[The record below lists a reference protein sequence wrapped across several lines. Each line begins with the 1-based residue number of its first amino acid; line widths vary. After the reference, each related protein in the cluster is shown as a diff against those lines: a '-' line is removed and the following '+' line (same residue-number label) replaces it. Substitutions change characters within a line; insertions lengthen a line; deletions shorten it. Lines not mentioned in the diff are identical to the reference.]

1 MQQAERITESEVD
14 IEKKKQEL
22 YSEIDALGIKSDSR
36 INKLK
41 KFLADR
47 KIWHLEEMDYPLR
60 NSYEQYLRGQIRSQI
75 VSFYLKI
82 YDTVKQQHIYQQ
94 MQTLN
99 GKRIYEWKYQ
109 NKIYF
114 LKYYPEKEIAE
125 TFETSYKTN
134 LLVWDFTQ
142 NCSEVLKKQIF
153 YTLSRIIANTS
164 MSKAYRNVRLKS
176 LKLLYDSCVQLNI
189 TDIGL
194 LEMEQVETIL
204 KNFPETSQRSI
215 LGECRRDAFMQQE
228 QIQWEANVWYLE
240 RLHLGKHR
248 IDESK
253 SLISISFMEVKEIQN
268 REILQAYMKYELGIT
283 GQAVSTIVRRFVCIR
298 NFIELLEQEK
308 ILAIHATVAEVKKY
322 ADGLRERGIQAKG
335 FNERIFGIGHFYKF
349 MEVKQYITRMPF
361 RIEYFQQKE
370 VVVHHDRSVEETV
383 YMEILKKLYLFPER
397 LRCMFLH
404 LWCLGLRA
412 SEVCTLK
419 GNAYYQQGEDYW
431 IQVYQVKM
439 KNYKRIPIPQALYQ
453 IMKVYL
459 KKHEIQPEEFIFKNS
474 RGGACLYG
482 TFRTQMIEACR
493 ENKIANGEYL
503 FQSHD
508 YRHTVAT
515 MFYDSHV
522 SLQSIRDYLGHTY
535 EEMTRQYIDYMPQR
549 IAKANDEFFEM
560 QGSSLASWLKKEKK
574 MENDIIYFSDF
585 PNLQETGTRK
595 DNGKFDLTLL
605 PTQELKEEFRGYI
618 MYRCKNGT
626 FRALIQDRTAYNH
639 IAKFLNSRI
648 NRRIKSLGDRNP
660 EKWISLLKG
669 WMLEQGITIVKEKKS
684 VYGTVSYGEA
694 VTILYF
700 RNVLKFLEPEDLR
713 DEIEKDVWELKNLDI
728 KIRSNPIYNVK
739 TLDFRKIYQPDI
751 REECKKAVYMNLQ
764 YEAIGTVQGEL
775 TIMRIFSEYLQK
787 EYSKIKSCS
796 EIDREVLEEF
806 LIHLSTKDTSHSANS
821 SYVIS
826 LRRQLETIGK
836 IYSYERLEHL
846 FINTDIPPEVNAEF
860 RVYSDD
866 EMKRLNAEITQMD
879 VQIARCLLIHQM
891 LGTRIS
897 DTLTLRPDCL
907 TRENGQDMIEIY
919 QVKTK
924 RYKKPISKELAKL
937 LQSSIE
943 YTQEKF
949 GDTEYIFVNEKEPD
963 RPMQYMAIKTKV
975 MSMIQE
981 KQLKDDHG
989 ELFGFGTHMFRH
1001 YYGVKLT
1008 EMHLDDWTI
1017 ARLLGHKRLNNVQHY
1032 RKMSNQRMADETREV
1047 RQMMSDIVYMS
1058 LAGWGEEYE
1067 QIRQDD

>member
-1 MQQAERITESEVD
+1 MQQAEHITESEVD

-349 MEVKQYITRMPF
+349 MEVKQI
-361 RIEYFQQKE
+361 
-370 VVVHHDRSVEETV
+370 
-383 YMEILKKLYLFPER
+383 
-397 LRCMFLH
+397 
-404 LWCLGLRA
+404 GRA
-412 SEVCTLK
+412 
-419 GNAYYQQGEDYW
+419 
-431 IQVYQVKM
+431 
-439 KNYKRIPIPQALYQ
+439 
-453 IMKVYL
+453 
-459 KKHEIQPEEFIFKNS
+459 
-474 RGGACLYG
+474 
-482 TFRTQMIEACR
+482 
-493 ENKIANGEYL
+493 
-503 FQSHD
+503 
-508 YRHTVAT
+508 
-515 MFYDSHV
+515 HV
-522 SLQSIRDYLGHTY
+522 
-535 EEMTRQYIDYMPQR
+535 
-549 IAKANDEFFEM
+549 
-560 QGSSLASWLKKEKK
+560 
-574 MENDIIYFSDF
+574 
-585 PNLQETGTRK
+585 
-595 DNGKFDLTLL
+595 
-605 PTQELKEEFRGYI
+605 
-618 MYRCKNGT
+618 
-626 FRALIQDRTAYNH
+626 
-639 IAKFLNSRI
+639 
-648 NRRIKSLGDRNP
+648 
-660 EKWISLLKG
+660 
-669 WMLEQGITIVKEKKS
+669 
-684 VYGTVSYGEA
+684 
-694 VTILYF
+694 
-700 RNVLKFLEPEDLR
+700 
-713 DEIEKDVWELKNLDI
+713 
-728 KIRSNPIYNVK
+728 
-739 TLDFRKIYQPDI
+739 
-751 REECKKAVYMNLQ
+751 
-764 YEAIGTVQGEL
+764 
-775 TIMRIFSEYLQK
+775 
-787 EYSKIKSCS
+787 
-796 EIDREVLEEF
+796 
-806 LIHLSTKDTSHSANS
+806 
-821 SYVIS
+821 
-826 LRRQLETIGK
+826 
-836 IYSYERLEHL
+836 
-846 FINTDIPPEVNAEF
+846 
-860 RVYSDD
+860 
-866 EMKRLNAEITQMD
+866 
-879 VQIARCLLIHQM
+879 
-891 LGTRIS
+891 
-897 DTLTLRPDCL
+897 
-907 TRENGQDMIEIY
+907 
-919 QVKTK
+919 
-924 RYKKPISKELAKL
+924 
-937 LQSSIE
+937 
-943 YTQEKF
+943 
-949 GDTEYIFVNEKEPD
+949 
-963 RPMQYMAIKTKV
+963 
-975 MSMIQE
+975 
-981 KQLKDDHG
+981 
-989 ELFGFGTHMFRH
+989 
-1001 YYGVKLT
+1001 
-1008 EMHLDDWTI
+1008 
-1017 ARLLGHKRLNNVQHY
+1017 
-1032 RKMSNQRMADETREV
+1032 
-1047 RQMMSDIVYMS
+1047 
-1058 LAGWGEEYE
+1058 
-1067 QIRQDD
+1067 

>member
-164 MSKAYRNVRLKS
+164 MS
-176 LKLLYDSCVQLNI
+176 
-189 TDIGL
+189 
-194 LEMEQVETIL
+194 
-204 KNFPETSQRSI
+204 
-215 LGECRRDAFMQQE
+215 
-228 QIQWEANVWYLE
+228 
-240 RLHLGKHR
+240 
-248 IDESK
+248 
-253 SLISISFMEVKEIQN
+253 
-268 REILQAYMKYELGIT
+268 
-283 GQAVSTIVRRFVCIR
+283 
-298 NFIELLEQEK
+298 
-308 ILAIHATVAEVKKY
+308 
-322 ADGLRERGIQAKG
+322 
-335 FNERIFGIGHFYKF
+335 
-349 MEVKQYITRMPF
+349 
-361 RIEYFQQKE
+361 
-370 VVVHHDRSVEETV
+370 SVEETV

-515 MFYDSHV
+515 MFY
-522 SLQSIRDYLGHTY
+522 
-535 EEMTRQYIDYMPQR
+535 
-549 IAKANDEFFEM
+549 
-560 QGSSLASWLKKEKK
+560 
-574 MENDIIYFSDF
+574 
-585 PNLQETGTRK
+585 
-595 DNGKFDLTLL
+595 
-605 PTQELKEEFRGYI
+605 
-618 MYRCKNGT
+618 
-626 FRALIQDRTAYNH
+626 
-639 IAKFLNSRI
+639 
-648 NRRIKSLGDRNP
+648 
-660 EKWISLLKG
+660 
-669 WMLEQGITIVKEKKS
+669 
-684 VYGTVSYGEA
+684 
-694 VTILYF
+694 
-700 RNVLKFLEPEDLR
+700 
-713 DEIEKDVWELKNLDI
+713 
-728 KIRSNPIYNVK
+728 
-739 TLDFRKIYQPDI
+739 
-751 REECKKAVYMNLQ
+751 
-764 YEAIGTVQGEL
+764 
-775 TIMRIFSEYLQK
+775 
-787 EYSKIKSCS
+787 
-796 EIDREVLEEF
+796 
-806 LIHLSTKDTSHSANS
+806 
-821 SYVIS
+821 
-826 LRRQLETIGK
+826 
-836 IYSYERLEHL
+836 
-846 FINTDIPPEVNAEF
+846 
-860 RVYSDD
+860 
-866 EMKRLNAEITQMD
+866 
-879 VQIARCLLIHQM
+879 
-891 LGTRIS
+891 
-897 DTLTLRPDCL
+897 
-907 TRENGQDMIEIY
+907 
-919 QVKTK
+919 
-924 RYKKPISKELAKL
+924 
-937 LQSSIE
+937 
-943 YTQEKF
+943 
-949 GDTEYIFVNEKEPD
+949 
-963 RPMQYMAIKTKV
+963 
-975 MSMIQE
+975 
-981 KQLKDDHG
+981 
-989 ELFGFGTHMFRH
+989 
-1001 YYGVKLT
+1001 
-1008 EMHLDDWTI
+1008 
-1017 ARLLGHKRLNNVQHY
+1017 
-1032 RKMSNQRMADETREV
+1032 
-1047 RQMMSDIVYMS
+1047 
-1058 LAGWGEEYE
+1058 
-1067 QIRQDD
+1067 

>member
-1 MQQAERITESEVD
+1 MQQAEHITESEVD

-370 VVVHHDRSVEETV
+370 VIVHHDRSVEETV

-560 QGSSLASWLKKEKK
+560 QGSSLASWLKRKK

-700 RNVLKFLEPEDLR
+700 RNVLKFLGPEDLR

-1047 RQMMSDIVYMS
+1047 RQRMSDIIYMS
-1058 LAGWGEEYE
+1058 LARWGEEYE

>member
-1 MQQAERITESEVD
+1 M
-14 IEKKKQEL
+14 
-22 YSEIDALGIKSDSR
+22 EISK
-36 INKLK
+36 
-41 KFLADR
+41 
-47 KIWHLEEMDYPLR
+47 
-60 NSYEQYLRGQIRSQI
+60 
-75 VSFYLKI
+75 
-82 YDTVKQQHIYQQ
+82 
-94 MQTLN
+94 
-99 GKRIYEWKYQ
+99 
-109 NKIYF
+109 KIYF

-322 ADGLRERGIQAKG
+322 ADGLRERGMQAKG

-459 KKHEIQPEEFIFKNS
+459 KKHEIQPEEFIFKNN

-560 QGSSLASWLKKEKK
+560 QGSSLASWLKKE
-574 MENDIIYFSDF
+574 
-585 PNLQETGTRK
+585 
-595 DNGKFDLTLL
+595 
-605 PTQELKEEFRGYI
+605 
-618 MYRCKNGT
+618 
-626 FRALIQDRTAYNH
+626 
-639 IAKFLNSRI
+639 
-648 NRRIKSLGDRNP
+648 
-660 EKWISLLKG
+660 
-669 WMLEQGITIVKEKKS
+669 
-684 VYGTVSYGEA
+684 
-694 VTILYF
+694 
-700 RNVLKFLEPEDLR
+700 
-713 DEIEKDVWELKNLDI
+713 EKD
-728 KIRSNPIYNVK
+728 
-739 TLDFRKIYQPDI
+739 
-751 REECKKAVYMNLQ
+751 
-764 YEAIGTVQGEL
+764 
-775 TIMRIFSEYLQK
+775 
-787 EYSKIKSCS
+787 
-796 EIDREVLEEF
+796 
-806 LIHLSTKDTSHSANS
+806 
-821 SYVIS
+821 
-826 LRRQLETIGK
+826 GK
-836 IYSYERLEHL
+836 
-846 FINTDIPPEVNAEF
+846 
-860 RVYSDD
+860 
-866 EMKRLNAEITQMD
+866 
-879 VQIARCLLIHQM
+879 
-891 LGTRIS
+891 
-897 DTLTLRPDCL
+897 
-907 TRENGQDMIEIY
+907 
-919 QVKTK
+919 
-924 RYKKPISKELAKL
+924 
-937 LQSSIE
+937 
-943 YTQEKF
+943 
-949 GDTEYIFVNEKEPD
+949 
-963 RPMQYMAIKTKV
+963 
-975 MSMIQE
+975 
-981 KQLKDDHG
+981 
-989 ELFGFGTHMFRH
+989 
-1001 YYGVKLT
+1001 
-1008 EMHLDDWTI
+1008 
-1017 ARLLGHKRLNNVQHY
+1017 
-1032 RKMSNQRMADETREV
+1032 
-1047 RQMMSDIVYMS
+1047 
-1058 LAGWGEEYE
+1058 
-1067 QIRQDD
+1067 

>member
-1 MQQAERITESEVD
+1 MAVFVTNRYRHIFVLLSQLVLTVPNSANFRKGGDHLRIKDNTQTRTDNHTQKIRKEGFKRMNVKKKARRVMSGLLTAVTVLSTVLSPAVAYASDDAGSVKKIPYYEEIKDQLDEDEVVTAKDYEIKVGDNFDVKSDYTGLTIQDDSKVKVTFQEAKDTDGNDFSTDYANSYKAVYYVEPQTTNHPTYQINRKIVVKEADQQKDSQSESSSDQDAGSSDETETEDSEADSSTEEIGAAETESKTELTEKEFDAEIEATEDQETVDPETGITLSEVM
-14 IEKKKQEL
+14 QEAVDQ
-22 YSEIDALGIKSDSR
+22 EVA
-36 INKLK
+36 
-41 KFLADR
+41 LAD
-47 KIWHLEEMDYPLR
+47 LEAGESITFDMPMMLASGETGTKSVTVTAGSWYYYADYGLG
-60 NSYEQYLRGQIRSQI
+60 SYLTCP
-75 VSFYLKI
+75 

-370 VVVHHDRSVEETV
+370 VIVHHDRSVEETV

-560 QGSSLASWLKKEKK
+560 QGSSLASWLKKE
-574 MENDIIYFSDF
+574 
-585 PNLQETGTRK
+585 
-595 DNGKFDLTLL
+595 
-605 PTQELKEEFRGYI
+605 
-618 MYRCKNGT
+618 
-626 FRALIQDRTAYNH
+626 
-639 IAKFLNSRI
+639 
-648 NRRIKSLGDRNP
+648 
-660 EKWISLLKG
+660 
-669 WMLEQGITIVKEKKS
+669 
-684 VYGTVSYGEA
+684 
-694 VTILYF
+694 
-700 RNVLKFLEPEDLR
+700 
-713 DEIEKDVWELKNLDI
+713 EKD
-728 KIRSNPIYNVK
+728 
-739 TLDFRKIYQPDI
+739 
-751 REECKKAVYMNLQ
+751 
-764 YEAIGTVQGEL
+764 
-775 TIMRIFSEYLQK
+775 
-787 EYSKIKSCS
+787 
-796 EIDREVLEEF
+796 
-806 LIHLSTKDTSHSANS
+806 
-821 SYVIS
+821 
-826 LRRQLETIGK
+826 GK
-836 IYSYERLEHL
+836 
-846 FINTDIPPEVNAEF
+846 
-860 RVYSDD
+860 
-866 EMKRLNAEITQMD
+866 
-879 VQIARCLLIHQM
+879 
-891 LGTRIS
+891 
-897 DTLTLRPDCL
+897 
-907 TRENGQDMIEIY
+907 
-919 QVKTK
+919 
-924 RYKKPISKELAKL
+924 
-937 LQSSIE
+937 
-943 YTQEKF
+943 
-949 GDTEYIFVNEKEPD
+949 
-963 RPMQYMAIKTKV
+963 
-975 MSMIQE
+975 
-981 KQLKDDHG
+981 
-989 ELFGFGTHMFRH
+989 
-1001 YYGVKLT
+1001 
-1008 EMHLDDWTI
+1008 
-1017 ARLLGHKRLNNVQHY
+1017 
-1032 RKMSNQRMADETREV
+1032 
-1047 RQMMSDIVYMS
+1047 
-1058 LAGWGEEYE
+1058 
-1067 QIRQDD
+1067 

>member
-1 MQQAERITESEVD
+1 MQQAEHITESEVD

-370 VVVHHDRSVEETV
+370 VIVHHDRSVEETV

-560 QGSSLASWLKKEKK
+560 QGSSLASWLKKEEK
-574 MENDIIYFSDF
+574 DGIIYFSDF

-1047 RQMMSDIVYMS
+1047 RQRMSDIIYMS
-1058 LAGWGEEYE
+1058 LARWGEEYE

>member
-1 MQQAERITESEVD
+1 MYGSLKTLSYNQIIAVNQVGVKKVLRNHSFKAYLKEEEHRGRTAKENQIITILQACTNRRDQLLLLMLAETGYRIGELLGVKYVKD
-14 IEKKKQEL
+14 IDYRNHMIRVCFREDNENEARAKNAEYRSAKISNDTFE
-22 YSEIDALGIKSDSR
+22 
-36 INKLK
+36 
-41 KFLADR
+41 FLMDYLAKYR
-47 KIWHLEEMDYPLR
+47 KILQHQDYLFVNIMGENIGKPLR
-60 NSYEQYLRGQIRSQI
+60 VDS
-75 VSFYLKI
+75 V
-82 YDTVKQQHIYQQ
+82 YDMLDRIYQQ

-370 VVVHHDRSVEETV
+370 VIVHHDRSVEETV

-493 ENKIANGEYL
+493 ENK
-503 FQSHD
+503 H
-508 YRHTVAT
+508 
-515 MFYDSHV
+515 
-522 SLQSIRDYLGHTY
+522 
-535 EEMTRQYIDYMPQR
+535 
-549 IAKANDEFFEM
+549 
-560 QGSSLASWLKKEKK
+560 
-574 MENDIIYFSDF
+574 
-585 PNLQETGTRK
+585 
-595 DNGKFDLTLL
+595 
-605 PTQELKEEFRGYI
+605 
-618 MYRCKNGT
+618 
-626 FRALIQDRTAYNH
+626 
-639 IAKFLNSRI
+639 NS
-648 NRRIKSLGDRNP
+648 
-660 EKWISLLKG
+660 
-669 WMLEQGITIVKEKKS
+669 GI
-684 VYGTVSYGEA
+684 
-694 VTILYF
+694 
-700 RNVLKFLEPEDLR
+700 
-713 DEIEKDVWELKNLDI
+713 
-728 KIRSNPIYNVK
+728 
-739 TLDFRKIYQPDI
+739 
-751 REECKKAVYMNLQ
+751 
-764 YEAIGTVQGEL
+764 
-775 TIMRIFSEYLQK
+775 
-787 EYSKIKSCS
+787 
-796 EIDREVLEEF
+796 
-806 LIHLSTKDTSHSANS
+806 
-821 SYVIS
+821 
-826 LRRQLETIGK
+826 
-836 IYSYERLEHL
+836 
-846 FINTDIPPEVNAEF
+846 
-860 RVYSDD
+860 
-866 EMKRLNAEITQMD
+866 
-879 VQIARCLLIHQM
+879 
-891 LGTRIS
+891 
-897 DTLTLRPDCL
+897 
-907 TRENGQDMIEIY
+907 
-919 QVKTK
+919 
-924 RYKKPISKELAKL
+924 
-937 LQSSIE
+937 
-943 YTQEKF
+943 
-949 GDTEYIFVNEKEPD
+949 
-963 RPMQYMAIKTKV
+963 
-975 MSMIQE
+975 
-981 KQLKDDHG
+981 
-989 ELFGFGTHMFRH
+989 
-1001 YYGVKLT
+1001 
-1008 EMHLDDWTI
+1008 
-1017 ARLLGHKRLNNVQHY
+1017 
-1032 RKMSNQRMADETREV
+1032 
-1047 RQMMSDIVYMS
+1047 
-1058 LAGWGEEYE
+1058 
-1067 QIRQDD
+1067 

>member
-1 MQQAERITESEVD
+1 MQQAEHITESEVD

-215 LGECRRDAFMQQE
+215 LGECRRDAF
-228 QIQWEANVWYLE
+228 I
-240 RLHLGKHR
+240 
-248 IDESK
+248 
-253 SLISISFMEVKEIQN
+253 
-268 REILQAYMKYELGIT
+268 QAYMKYELGIT

-370 VVVHHDRSVEETV
+370 VIVHHDRSVEETV

-560 QGSSLASWLKKEKK
+560 QGSSLASWLKKE
-574 MENDIIYFSDF
+574 
-585 PNLQETGTRK
+585 
-595 DNGKFDLTLL
+595 
-605 PTQELKEEFRGYI
+605 
-618 MYRCKNGT
+618 
-626 FRALIQDRTAYNH
+626 
-639 IAKFLNSRI
+639 
-648 NRRIKSLGDRNP
+648 
-660 EKWISLLKG
+660 
-669 WMLEQGITIVKEKKS
+669 
-684 VYGTVSYGEA
+684 
-694 VTILYF
+694 
-700 RNVLKFLEPEDLR
+700 
-713 DEIEKDVWELKNLDI
+713 EKD
-728 KIRSNPIYNVK
+728 
-739 TLDFRKIYQPDI
+739 
-751 REECKKAVYMNLQ
+751 
-764 YEAIGTVQGEL
+764 
-775 TIMRIFSEYLQK
+775 
-787 EYSKIKSCS
+787 
-796 EIDREVLEEF
+796 
-806 LIHLSTKDTSHSANS
+806 
-821 SYVIS
+821 
-826 LRRQLETIGK
+826 GK
-836 IYSYERLEHL
+836 
-846 FINTDIPPEVNAEF
+846 
-860 RVYSDD
+860 
-866 EMKRLNAEITQMD
+866 
-879 VQIARCLLIHQM
+879 
-891 LGTRIS
+891 
-897 DTLTLRPDCL
+897 
-907 TRENGQDMIEIY
+907 
-919 QVKTK
+919 
-924 RYKKPISKELAKL
+924 
-937 LQSSIE
+937 
-943 YTQEKF
+943 
-949 GDTEYIFVNEKEPD
+949 
-963 RPMQYMAIKTKV
+963 
-975 MSMIQE
+975 
-981 KQLKDDHG
+981 
-989 ELFGFGTHMFRH
+989 
-1001 YYGVKLT
+1001 
-1008 EMHLDDWTI
+1008 
-1017 ARLLGHKRLNNVQHY
+1017 
-1032 RKMSNQRMADETREV
+1032 
-1047 RQMMSDIVYMS
+1047 
-1058 LAGWGEEYE
+1058 
-1067 QIRQDD
+1067 

>member
-1 MQQAERITESEVD
+1 MQQAEHITESEVD

-370 VVVHHDRSVEETV
+370 VIVHHDRSVEETV

-515 MFYDSHV
+515 MFYDSH
-522 SLQSIRDYLGHTY
+522 
-535 EEMTRQYIDYMPQR
+535 
-549 IAKANDEFFEM
+549 
-560 QGSSLASWLKKEKK
+560 
-574 MENDIIYFSDF
+574 
-585 PNLQETGTRK
+585 
-595 DNGKFDLTLL
+595 
-605 PTQELKEEFRGYI
+605 
-618 MYRCKNGT
+618 
-626 FRALIQDRTAYNH
+626 
-639 IAKFLNSRI
+639 
-648 NRRIKSLGDRNP
+648 
-660 EKWISLLKG
+660 
-669 WMLEQGITIVKEKKS
+669 
-684 VYGTVSYGEA
+684 
-694 VTILYF
+694 
-700 RNVLKFLEPEDLR
+700 
-713 DEIEKDVWELKNLDI
+713 
-728 KIRSNPIYNVK
+728 
-739 TLDFRKIYQPDI
+739 
-751 REECKKAVYMNLQ
+751 
-764 YEAIGTVQGEL
+764 
-775 TIMRIFSEYLQK
+775 
-787 EYSKIKSCS
+787 
-796 EIDREVLEEF
+796 
-806 LIHLSTKDTSHSANS
+806 
-821 SYVIS
+821 
-826 LRRQLETIGK
+826 
-836 IYSYERLEHL
+836 
-846 FINTDIPPEVNAEF
+846 
-860 RVYSDD
+860 
-866 EMKRLNAEITQMD
+866 
-879 VQIARCLLIHQM
+879 
-891 LGTRIS
+891 
-897 DTLTLRPDCL
+897 
-907 TRENGQDMIEIY
+907 
-919 QVKTK
+919 
-924 RYKKPISKELAKL
+924 
-937 LQSSIE
+937 
-943 YTQEKF
+943 
-949 GDTEYIFVNEKEPD
+949 
-963 RPMQYMAIKTKV
+963 
-975 MSMIQE
+975 
-981 KQLKDDHG
+981 
-989 ELFGFGTHMFRH
+989 
-1001 YYGVKLT
+1001 
-1008 EMHLDDWTI
+1008 
-1017 ARLLGHKRLNNVQHY
+1017 KRLNNVQHY

-1047 RQMMSDIVYMS
+1047 RQRMSDIIYMS
-1058 LAGWGEEYE
+1058 LARWGEEYE

>member
-1 MQQAERITESEVD
+1 MQQAEHITESEVD

-370 VVVHHDRSVEETV
+370 VIVHHDRSVEETV

-419 GNAYYQQGEDYW
+419 GNAYYQQG
-431 IQVYQVKM
+431 
-439 KNYKRIPIPQALYQ
+439 
-453 IMKVYL
+453 
-459 KKHEIQPEEFIFKNS
+459 
-474 RGGACLYG
+474 
-482 TFRTQMIEACR
+482 
-493 ENKIANGEYL
+493 
-503 FQSHD
+503 
-508 YRHTVAT
+508 
-515 MFYDSHV
+515 
-522 SLQSIRDYLGHTY
+522 
-535 EEMTRQYIDYMPQR
+535 
-549 IAKANDEFFEM
+549 
-560 QGSSLASWLKKEKK
+560 
-574 MENDIIYFSDF
+574 
-585 PNLQETGTRK
+585 
-595 DNGKFDLTLL
+595 
-605 PTQELKEEFRGYI
+605 
-618 MYRCKNGT
+618 
-626 FRALIQDRTAYNH
+626 
-639 IAKFLNSRI
+639 
-648 NRRIKSLGDRNP
+648 
-660 EKWISLLKG
+660 
-669 WMLEQGITIVKEKKS
+669 
-684 VYGTVSYGEA
+684 
-694 VTILYF
+694 
-700 RNVLKFLEPEDLR
+700 
-713 DEIEKDVWELKNLDI
+713 
-728 KIRSNPIYNVK
+728 
-739 TLDFRKIYQPDI
+739 
-751 REECKKAVYMNLQ
+751 
-764 YEAIGTVQGEL
+764 
-775 TIMRIFSEYLQK
+775 
-787 EYSKIKSCS
+787 
-796 EIDREVLEEF
+796 
-806 LIHLSTKDTSHSANS
+806 
-821 SYVIS
+821 
-826 LRRQLETIGK
+826 
-836 IYSYERLEHL
+836 EHL

-1047 RQMMSDIVYMS
+1047 RQRMSDIIYMS
-1058 LAGWGEEYE
+1058 LARWGEEYE

>member
-1 MQQAERITESEVD
+1 MQQAEHITESEVD

-370 VVVHHDRSVEETV
+370 VIVHHDRSVEETV

-560 QGSSLASWLKKEKK
+560 QGSSL
-574 MENDIIYFSDF
+574 
-585 PNLQETGTRK
+585 
-595 DNGKFDLTLL
+595 
-605 PTQELKEEFRGYI
+605 
-618 MYRCKNGT
+618 
-626 FRALIQDRTAYNH
+626 
-639 IAKFLNSRI
+639 
-648 NRRIKSLGDRNP
+648 
-660 EKWISLLKG
+660 
-669 WMLEQGITIVKEKKS
+669 
-684 VYGTVSYGEA
+684 
-694 VTILYF
+694 
-700 RNVLKFLEPEDLR
+700 
-713 DEIEKDVWELKNLDI
+713 
-728 KIRSNPIYNVK
+728 
-739 TLDFRKIYQPDI
+739 
-751 REECKKAVYMNLQ
+751 
-764 YEAIGTVQGEL
+764 QGEL

-1047 RQMMSDIVYMS
+1047 RQRMSDIIYMS
-1058 LAGWGEEYE
+1058 LARWGEEYE

>member
-1 MQQAERITESEVD
+1 MQQAEHITESEVD

-370 VVVHHDRSVEETV
+370 VIVHHDRSVEETV

-535 EEMTRQYIDYMPQR
+535 
-549 IAKANDEFFEM
+549 
-560 QGSSLASWLKKEKK
+560 
-574 MENDIIYFSDF
+574 
-585 PNLQETGTRK
+585 
-595 DNGKFDLTLL
+595 
-605 PTQELKEEFRGYI
+605 
-618 MYRCKNGT
+618 
-626 FRALIQDRTAYNH
+626 
-639 IAKFLNSRI
+639 
-648 NRRIKSLGDRNP
+648 
-660 EKWISLLKG
+660 
-669 WMLEQGITIVKEKKS
+669 
-684 VYGTVSYGEA
+684 
-694 VTILYF
+694 
-700 RNVLKFLEPEDLR
+700 
-713 DEIEKDVWELKNLDI
+713 
-728 KIRSNPIYNVK
+728 
-739 TLDFRKIYQPDI
+739 
-751 REECKKAVYMNLQ
+751 
-764 YEAIGTVQGEL
+764 
-775 TIMRIFSEYLQK
+775 
-787 EYSKIKSCS
+787 
-796 EIDREVLEEF
+796 
-806 LIHLSTKDTSHSANS
+806 
-821 SYVIS
+821 
-826 LRRQLETIGK
+826 
-836 IYSYERLEHL
+836 
-846 FINTDIPPEVNAEF
+846 
-860 RVYSDD
+860 
-866 EMKRLNAEITQMD
+866 
-879 VQIARCLLIHQM
+879 QM

-1047 RQMMSDIVYMS
+1047 RQRMSDIIYMS
-1058 LAGWGEEYE
+1058 LARWGEEYE

>member
-1 MQQAERITESEVD
+1 MQQAEHITESEVD

-370 VVVHHDRSVEETV
+370 VIVHHDRSVEETV

-459 KKHEIQPEEFIFKNS
+459 KKHEIQPEEFIFKNN

-515 MFYDSHV
+515 MFYD
-522 SLQSIRDYLGHTY
+522 L
-535 EEMTRQYIDYMPQR
+535 
-549 IAKANDEFFEM
+549 
-560 QGSSLASWLKKEKK
+560 
-574 MENDIIYFSDF
+574 
-585 PNLQETGTRK
+585 
-595 DNGKFDLTLL
+595 
-605 PTQELKEEFRGYI
+605 
-618 MYRCKNGT
+618 
-626 FRALIQDRTAYNH
+626 
-639 IAKFLNSRI
+639 
-648 NRRIKSLGDRNP
+648 
-660 EKWISLLKG
+660 
-669 WMLEQGITIVKEKKS
+669 
-684 VYGTVSYGEA
+684 
-694 VTILYF
+694 
-700 RNVLKFLEPEDLR
+700 
-713 DEIEKDVWELKNLDI
+713 
-728 KIRSNPIYNVK
+728 
-739 TLDFRKIYQPDI
+739 
-751 REECKKAVYMNLQ
+751 
-764 YEAIGTVQGEL
+764 
-775 TIMRIFSEYLQK
+775 
-787 EYSKIKSCS
+787 
-796 EIDREVLEEF
+796 
-806 LIHLSTKDTSHSANS
+806 
-821 SYVIS
+821 
-826 LRRQLETIGK
+826 
-836 IYSYERLEHL
+836 
-846 FINTDIPPEVNAEF
+846 
-860 RVYSDD
+860 
-866 EMKRLNAEITQMD
+866 
-879 VQIARCLLIHQM
+879 
-891 LGTRIS
+891 
-897 DTLTLRPDCL
+897 
-907 TRENGQDMIEIY
+907 
-919 QVKTK
+919 
-924 RYKKPISKELAKL
+924 
-937 LQSSIE
+937 
-943 YTQEKF
+943 
-949 GDTEYIFVNEKEPD
+949 
-963 RPMQYMAIKTKV
+963 
-975 MSMIQE
+975 
-981 KQLKDDHG
+981 
-989 ELFGFGTHMFRH
+989 
-1001 YYGVKLT
+1001 
-1008 EMHLDDWTI
+1008 
-1017 ARLLGHKRLNNVQHY
+1017 
-1032 RKMSNQRMADETREV
+1032 
-1047 RQMMSDIVYMS
+1047 
-1058 LAGWGEEYE
+1058 
-1067 QIRQDD
+1067 